1 MKAAG
6 VKAARAM
13 AALMVVGVRE
23 AAQRAVE
30 DGIHQAALAA
40 KAAAGGVGVGLVGV
54 GWAE

>member
-1 MKAAG
+1 M
-6 VKAARAM
+6 KAARAM

-54 GWAE
+54 GWVE